1 VLALSFAAD
10 SPPVLPTPRFDEVF
24 RAHAPFVWRCLRR
37 LGVSAADA
45 DDVTQ
50 EVFVIVHRK
59 LHEYDGRA
67 SLRAWIYGIA
77 RRKAS
82 DHRELSHKRHEAATG
97 DLPDRPRDS
106 SPSPES
112 ASDRR
117 RKIARLDEALAELD
131 EPKRV
136 AFVLYEIEGLSLA
149 EIAAAT
155 ETAISTVH
163 ARLDAARKQ
172 LRAAV
177 TTDEGRP
184 A

>member
-1 VLALSFAAD
+1 MLALSFATVPTH
-10 SPPVLPTPRFDEVF
+10 PPLRFEEVF
-24 RAHAPFVWRCLRR
+24 RAQAPFVWRCLRR

-77 RRKAS
+77 RRKAA
-82 DHRELSHKRHEAATG
+82 DHRELSHKRHEEAPG
-97 DLPDRPRDS
+97 ELPDRPRDS
-106 SPSPES
+106 TPSPES

-131 EPKRV
+131 EPKRA

-155 ETAISTVH
+155 DTAISTVH

-177 TTDEGRP
+177 SHHEGRP

>member
-1 VLALSFAAD
+1 VLALSLPTASP
-10 SPPVLPTPRFDEVF
+10 SPPPLRFEEVF

-37 LGVSAADA
+37 LGVAAADA

-77 RRKAS
+77 RRKAA
-82 DHRELSHKRHEAATG
+82 DHRELSHKRHEATT
-97 DLPDRPRDS
+97 DELPDRPRDS
-106 SPSPES
+106 TPSPES

-117 RKIARLDEALAELD
+117 RKVARLDDALAALD
-131 EPKRV
+131 EPKRA

-149 EIAAAT
+149 EIATAT

-172 LRAAV
+172 LRAAL
-177 TTDEGRP
+177 TIDEGSP